1 MSSET
6 VTDGVS
12 VLHESGSKSSPRQSP
27 PEGLSREELI
37 EQLKRENQALRARL
51 LGVNELA
58 RLLQEKTE
66 ACDNLRDRNKRQEIA
81 IIRLENRCSNYDK
94 KLRQAAAAGGAGA
107 GAGPAAGGGASM
119 RSGQSPFIPGPSRQ
133 ILEGLM
139 KENSELRKTVN
150 NVTKKGQ
157 SGYLEAVVRM
167 LIRSVSVSI
176 WHCLEVFRN
185 VFCETCLCC
194 QQSYH

>member
-1 MSSET
+1 MSQT

-12 VLHESGSKSSPRQSP
+12 TRHKPGTQTSARKSP
-27 PEGLSREELI
+27 PAGLSLEELVD
-37 EQLKRENQALRARL
+37 QLKRENQGLRARL

-66 ACDNLRDRNKRQEIA
+66 ACENLRDRNKRQEIA

-94 KLRQAAAAGGAGA
+94 KLRQAS
-107 GAGPAAGGGASM
+107 AAGGGAGSGGGASLK
-119 RSGQSPFIPGPSRQ
+119 SGQSPFIPGPSRQ

-139 KENSELRKTVN
+139 KENSELRKTIN

-157 SGYLEAVVRM
+157 SGYLEAVVCSGVCVVCASNGLSCEALVM
-167 LIRSVSVSI
+167 L
-176 WHCLEVFRN
+176 CLLSTLDVLVVYRCTSG
-185 VFCETCLCC
+185 V
-194 QQSYH
+194 